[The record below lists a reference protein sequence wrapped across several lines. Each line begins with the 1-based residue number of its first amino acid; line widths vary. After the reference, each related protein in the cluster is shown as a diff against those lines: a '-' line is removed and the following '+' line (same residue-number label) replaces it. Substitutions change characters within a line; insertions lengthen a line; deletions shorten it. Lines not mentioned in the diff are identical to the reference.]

1 MSLSNQLRQPP
12 ILPDT
17 LNSTTLESTRL
28 ETPESFDS
36 ATKPNFSYY
45 SLSPQL
51 DLYRNNNTSKS
62 IVFILLEI
70 TVFCHQSPSK
80 PKASITQDSFH
91 LVISMIHPLYLLIVL
106 SPSCF
111 YYLHPQCSYRGGVP
125 TLADRDRALP
135 IHTPALPD
143 PGLAFTLPSD
153 PRSLIHFLHFLS
165 IPLQDSRVN
174 VLLGNISFDLASYPR
189 GS

>member
-62 IVFILLEI
+62 IVFILFGNNSVL
-70 TVFCHQSPSK
+70 PSISLKTKGKYNAGQFSSCYFHDPSSISLDRAFPLLFLLSAPPVLLPWRGTHTSRPRPRPANPYSSSSRSWFGFYLALRSKK
-80 PKASITQDSFH
+80 PYPFPA
-91 LVISMIHPLYLLIVL
+91 LLIHPTSRLE
-106 SPSCF
+106 S
-111 YYLHPQCSYRGGVP
+111 Q
-125 TLADRDRALP
+125 
-135 IHTPALPD
+135 
-143 PGLAFTLPSD
+143 
-153 PRSLIHFLHFLS
+153 RSSGKYF
-165 IPLQDSRVN
+165 V
-174 VLLGNISFDLASYPR
+174 
-189 GS
+189 